1 MLALTVASASCF
13 AQEDAGN
20 IEFVENKGQWDNR
33 VNFKGE
39 MSTGAFFLQK
49 TGFTV
54 LLHDPADL
62 QRLALHGAHP
72 PGRPVGGWAG
82 GGAGKSKGA
91 DASSA
96 GHNKPGNGGGND
108 SSDLLIH
115 SHAYRVTFAGASEGV
130 TIVPDKPAPGYNNYF
145 IGNDPSKWAKDC
157 KIYQGVTYKDIYP
170 HIDLRYYT
178 DQGQLKYEIIVHPGG
193 NVDQIAMY
201 YEGASGLEIK
211 KGQLLINTSVGQVK
225 ELAPATFQFDERGR
239 VPVKSRFT
247 IKNGNTVQFKV
258 GEYDTRA
265 TLIIDPT
272 LVFCTFTGSRV
283 SNWGFTATPGPGG
296 TFFAGG
302 IVFGSAFP
310 WNTGVLQPRY
320 GGGQFDVGIMKF
332 SSNGAAKV
340 YATYLGGGDSES
352 PHSMISDQYGNLVVL
367 GRSYS
372 SDFPYKTREGPGGAA
387 DMFVAMLDVSG
398 STLIGCMRIGGTGN
412 DCVNMG
418 DQLRSRNERSDSLIR
433 NYGDDSRS
441 EVVLDGQNNILIAAN
456 TQSSSPAGLFPIKGP
471 VFQPNYG
478 GGGQDGVV
486 VKIDPACNHI
496 IWSSFL
502 GGSGNDAAFVL
513 KANPMTGDIYVAGA
527 TTSKDFPGD
536 KGGVFQSTYGGGQCD
551 GFVTVISADGTRQ
564 GKTSYF
570 GTAAADAIYGI
581 QFDREGVPYIMG
593 TTNGTWPTTSN
604 VQFINPG
611 AKQFVSKLQNDLSGF
626 VFSTTFGNSSSKLP
640 NISPVAFLVDRCE
653 NIYVSGWGG
662 WIIGQEADPYGLAG
676 TVGMPVTGDAIKR
689 NTDNRDFY
697 FIVIKKNASALLY
710 GTFYG
715 QDDNSTSIS
724 EHVDGGTSR
733 YDQFGIIYQ
742 AVCANCN
749 GNTAKPFPTTAG
761 VWSPRNG
768 AGRNGCNLAAIKI
781 AFNFAGVAAGLKASV
796 NGRPNDTTGCVP
808 LDAVFEDTIRN
819 AKSYIW
825 NFGDGG
831 PDTATTA
838 YSVTHTYNRPGSY
851 RVMIVAIDSNSCN
864 IRDTAYRIVSGRTD
878 KAILDFSYMK
888 IGDCMSL
895 NYQFTNLSHAVPGA
909 KPLTD
914 QSLVWVFSDDPSGR
928 QIPAGTA
935 GSAINHPF
943 GAPGTYNVQLKLV
956 DTGYCNSPDSL
967 VKTIRVSPLAKA
979 QFVTPPVG
987 CAPYLASFDNT
998 SLGGLT
1004 FSWDFG
1010 DPGSGALNTSTDPT
1024 PTHLYENPGPYSIK
1038 LTVFDETTCNKVSD
1052 TTISILVS
1060 PRPKAAYTFSPAPP
1074 VANTPMVFQNG
1085 SMGAVKYKWDFG
1097 DGDTLMTTTVD
1108 TIQHLYKFT
1117 DSFNVCLVAYNQYDC
1132 TDTVCHTVATLINP
1146 LLDMPNAFTPGRFGQ
1161 NGIFKVAGFGITK
1174 LMFRIYNRWGQLV
1187 FQSTNQDI
1195 GWDGSYQGNP
1205 QPMGVY
1211 VYTVEAEFS
1220 NGKRATRKGDLTLL
1234 R

>member
-1 MLALTVASASCF
+1 MIALVAVATSCF
-13 AQEDAGN
+13 AQEEAGN

-54 LLHDPADL
+54 LLHNPADL
-62 QRLALHGAHP
+62 QKLALHGAVP
-72 PGRPVGGWAG
+72 PAGGWAG
-82 GGAGKSKGA
+82 GQSGKSKGA
-91 DASSA
+91 DAASS
-96 GHNKPGNGGGND
+96 GRTKPGD
-108 SSDLLIH
+108 TSDLLIH
-115 SHAYRVTFAGASEGV
+115 SHAYRVTFVGANEGV
-130 TIVPDKPAPGYNNYF
+130 TIIPDKPTPGYNNYF
-145 IGNDPSKWAKDC
+145 IGNDPSKWARDC

-170 HIDLRYYT
+170 NIDLRYYT

-193 NVDQIAMY
+193 NVDQIAMQ
-201 YEGASGLEIK
+201 YEGANGLEIK
-211 KGQLLINTSVGQVK
+211 KGQLLVNTSVGQVK
-225 ELAPATFQFDERGR
+225 ELAPVTFQFDEKGR
-239 VPVKSRFT
+239 APVRSRFS
-247 IKNGNTVQFKV
+247 IRNGNTVQFKV
-258 GEYDTRA
+258 AEYDTHA

-272 LVFCTFTGSRV
+272 LVFCTFTGSKV

-302 IVFGSAFP
+302 IVFGNAFP

-320 GGGQFDVGIMKF
+320 GGGQFDVGIIKF
-332 SSNGAAKV
+332 SSNGASKV
-340 YATYLGGGDSES
+340 YATYLGGSDSES
-352 PHSMISDQYGNLVVL
+352 PHSMISDAYGNLVVL

-372 SDFPYKTREGPGGAA
+372 TDFPYKTKEGVGGGA
-387 DMFVAMLDVSG
+387 DMFVALLDVSG
-398 STLIGCMRIGGTGN
+398 STLTGCMRVGGSGN

-418 DQLRSRNERSDSLIR
+418 DQLRSRNERSDSLVR

-456 TQSSSPAGLFPIKGP
+456 TQSSSSNGMFPIKGA

-486 VKIDPACNHI
+486 VKIDPTCNHI

-502 GGSGNDAAFVL
+502 GGTGNDAAFVL
-513 KANPMTGDIYVAGA
+513 KTNPLTGDIYVAGA
-527 TTSKDFPGD
+527 TTSRDLPGD
-536 KGGVFQSTYGGGQCD
+536 KGGVFQSSYGGGQCD

-581 QFDREGVPYIMG
+581 AFDKEGVPYIMG
-593 TTNGTWPTTSN
+593 TTNGIWPTTSN
-604 VQFINPG
+604 VQFINQN
-611 AKQFVSKLQNDLSGF
+611 AKQFVSKLKNDLSGF
-626 VFSTTFGNSSSKLP
+626 VFSTTFGNSSSRLP

-653 NIYVSGWGG
+653 NMYVSGWGG

-676 TVGMPVTGDAIKR
+676 TIGMPVTGDAIKKQ
-689 NTDNRDFY
+689 TDNRDFY

-710 GTFYG
+710 ATFYG
-715 QDDNSTSIS
+715 QDDNSSSIS

-749 GNTAKPFPTTAG
+749 GNTAKPFPTTPG

-796 NGRPNDTTGCVP
+796 NGRPNDTTGCIP

-831 PDTATTA
+831 PDTATISPTV
-838 YSVTHTYNRPGSY
+838 SHTYNTPGSY
-851 RVMIVAIDSNSCN
+851 RVMMVAIDSNTCN
-864 IRDTAYRIVSGRTD
+864 VRDTAWRTVSGRTD
-878 KAILDFSYMK
+878 KANLDFNYTK
-888 IGDCMSL
+888 IGDCMSM
-895 NYQFTNLSHAVPGA
+895 NYQFTNLSQAVPGA
-909 KPLTD
+909 KPLND
-914 QSLVWVFSDDPSGR
+914 QSVVWVFSDDPSGR
-928 QIPAGTA
+928 QIPAGLN
-935 GSAINHPF
+935 GSSINHPF
-943 GAPGTYNVQLKLV
+943 AAPGTYTVQLKLV

-967 VKTIRVSPLAKA
+967 PKTIRVSPLAKA
-979 QFVTPPVG
+979 QFVTPAVG

-1010 DPGSGALNTSTDPT
+1010 DPGSGALNTSTDPV
-1024 PTHLYENPGPYSIK
+1024 PTHLYENPGTYPIK
-1038 LTVFDETTCNKVSD
+1038 LTVYDSTTCNKVDD

-1060 PRPKAAYTFSPAPP
+1060 PRPTAAYTFSPSPP
-1074 VANTPMVFQNG
+1074 VSNTPMVFTNG
-1085 SMGAVKYKWDFG
+1085 SAGAVKYKWDFG
-1097 DGDTLMTTTVD
+1097 DGDTLMTATMD

-1187 FQSTNQDI
+1187 FQSTNQDN
-1195 GWDGSYQGNP
+1195 GWDGSYQGTP

-1211 VYTVEAEFS
+1211 AYTVEAEFS
-1220 NGKRATRKGDLTLL
+1220 NGKRATRKGDLTLI